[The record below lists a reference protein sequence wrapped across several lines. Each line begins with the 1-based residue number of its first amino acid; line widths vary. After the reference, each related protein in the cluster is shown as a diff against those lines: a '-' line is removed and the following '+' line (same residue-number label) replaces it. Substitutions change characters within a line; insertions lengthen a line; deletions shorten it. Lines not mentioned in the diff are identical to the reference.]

1 MSRIFSDV
9 LQMSIVAAWMIP
21 IVMVFRLLLKRAPK
35 WVNLVLWGLVG
46 LRLVCP
52 FCAGEP
58 VQSDAEA
65 ADIVG
70 LFVRK
75 YDRQFGRKCVPG

>member
-35 WVNLVLWGLVG
+35 WGESCAVG
-46 LRLVCP
+46 ACGTAAGVP

-75 YDRQFGRKCVPG
+75 YDRQFGRKCVQG

>member
-1 MSRIFSDV
+1 MSRIFSGV
-9 LQMSIVAAWMIP
+9 LQMSIAAAWMIP
-21 IVMVFRLLLKRAPK
+21 VVMVLSRL
-35 WVNLVLWGLVG
+35 
-46 LRLVCP
+46 P

-75 YDRQFGRKCVPG
+75 YDRQAGRECVPG

>member
-1 MSRIFSDV
+1 MSRIFSGV
-9 LQMSIVAAWMIP
+9 LQMSIAAAWMIP
-21 IVMVFRLLLKRAPK
+21 VVMVLRRLLKRAPGPCGTAAG
-35 WVNLVLWGLVG
+35 V
-46 LRLVCP
+46 P

-75 YDRQFGRKCVPG
+75 YDRQSGRECVPG

>member
-9 LQMSIVAAWMIP
+9 LQMSIVAAWMIS

-52 FCAGEP
+52 FVPE
-58 VQSDAEA
+58 SHAEA

-75 YDRQFGRKCVPG
+75 YDRQFGRKCVSG

>member
-52 FCAGEP
+52 FVP

>member
-46 LRLVCP
+46 LRRREVM
-52 FCAGEP
+52 
-58 VQSDAEA
+58 
-65 ADIVG
+65 
-70 LFVRK
+70 
-75 YDRQFGRKCVPG
+75 

>member
-1 MSRIFSDV
+1 MSRIFSGV
-9 LQMSIVAAWMIP
+9 LQMSIAAAWMIP
-21 IVMVFRLLLKRAPK
+21 VVMVLRLLLKRAPK

-46 LRLVCP
+46 LRP

-75 YDRQFGRKCVPG
+75 YDRQSGRKCVPG

>member
-1 MSRIFSDV
+1 MSRIFSGV
-9 LQMSIVAAWMIP
+9 LQMSIAAAWMILV
-21 IVMVFRLLLKRAPK
+21 VMVLRLLLKRAPK
-35 WVNLVLWGLVG
+35 WVNLVLWGLGTAAGV
-46 LRLVCP
+46 P

-75 YDRQFGRKCVPG
+75 YDRQSGRKCVPG

>member
-1 MSRIFSDV
+1 MSRIFSGV
-9 LQMSIVAAWMIP
+9 LQMSIAAAWMIP
-21 IVMVFRLLLKRAPK
+21 VEMCIRDRGICSLTTGVSL
-35 WVNLVLWGLVG
+35 
-46 LRLVCP
+46 
-52 FCAGEP
+52 CAGEP

-75 YDRQFGRKCVPG
+75 YDRQSGRKCVPG

>member
-1 MSRIFSDV
+1 MSRIFSGV
-9 LQMSIVAAWMIP
+9 LQMSIAAAWMIP
-21 IVMVFRLLLKRAPK
+21 VVMVLRRLLKRAPK
-35 WVNLVLWGLVG
+35 WVNRCAVG
-46 LRLVCP
+46 ACGTAAGVP

-75 YDRQFGRKCVPG
+75 YDRQSGRECVPG

>member
-46 LRLVCP
+46 LRLVP

-75 YDRQFGRKCVPG
+75 YDRQFGRKCVQG